1 MIMAKMWPQPPV
13 RSPNPRDN
21 LLDHKSNGGAGVT
34 SMIVLMWTE
43 DRVVKLGEDLENHHV
58 GAHSWPDF
66 RNPRATGS
74 LSASS

>member
-1 MIMAKMWPQPPV
+1 M
-13 RSPNPRDN
+13 
-21 LLDHKSNGGAGVT
+21 T

-43 DRVVKLGEDLENHHV
+43 DMVVKLGEDLENHHV

-74 LSASS
+74 PSASS